1 MPKNRFSHTRSWI
14 KKIGL
19 VTLPLCLI
27 MTQVLYAKEEAWSE
41 QASEDQFI
49 EESTQLEVNEES
61 EDLQTSFDQSSAMQ
75 IVKLTEAQIQ
85 NYVPQININAP
96 AKTLGTKD
104 VELLIQGIEELETRS
119 TLSRN

>member
-1 MPKNRFSHTRSWI
+1 
-14 KKIGL
+14 
-19 VTLPLCLI
+19 